1 MVLVQSQLIT
11 ADDNRHE
18 EHVQV
23 KTLDIG
29 QMVLVQ
35 SQLIPADDNR
45 HEEHVQVKTLDIG
58 QTEIQSQQ

>member
-1 MVLVQSQLIT
+1 MKLNGTYYLLWVGECSKKMVLVQSQLIT

-29 QMVLVQ
+29 
-35 SQLIPADDNR
+35 
-45 HEEHVQVKTLDIG
+45 E
-58 QTEIQSQQ
+58 TEIQSQQ